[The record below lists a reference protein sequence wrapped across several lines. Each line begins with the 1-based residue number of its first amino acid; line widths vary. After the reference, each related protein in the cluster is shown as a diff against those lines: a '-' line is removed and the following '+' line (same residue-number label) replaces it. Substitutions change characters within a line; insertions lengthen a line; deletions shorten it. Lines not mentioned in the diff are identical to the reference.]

1 MKHKA
6 SGWLVAGLL
15 LLAAAQAWAGG
26 VGAVRKTVEAT
37 MVLTGS
43 IQVDTQGR
51 VTGYSIDKQGQV
63 DSAALRVVAGIVPV
77 WRFQPVL
84 VNGIAVPVTSKMSLR
99 LVASPRVDGDYDVRV
114 ESVSFSEEPTSP
126 EEQILADKM
135 TPPKYPV
142 DAARNGIQ
150 GQVFLLLKIGRDGRV
165 QDVAVERTNLW
176 VVGREN
182 QLPGFRKSLEQP
194 ALEAARKWTFKLPV
208 AGPDVQEDAFQVRVP
223 VDYALVGAREAA
235 ERYGR
240 WRAYVP
246 GPLNQVPWRD
256 ARFDDR
262 GIDAGIGGQVQLA
275 GAGLR
280 LLSDLGQS
288 S

>member
-51 VTGYSIDKQGQV
+51 VTGYSIDKQEQV
-63 DSAALRVVAGIVPV
+63 DPAALQVVGGVVPA
-77 WRFQPVL
+77 WRFEPVL
-84 VNGIAVPVTSKMSLR
+84 VNGTAVPATSKMTLR
-99 LVASPRVDGDYDVRV
+99 LVASQRADGGLEVRA
-114 ESVSFSEEPTSP
+114 ESVSFSGEPKSP

-135 TPPKYPV
+135 APPKYPV
-142 DAARNGIQ
+142 DAARSGIQ
-150 GQVFLLLKIGRDGRV
+150 GQVFLLLKVGRDGRV

-182 QLPGFRKSLEQP
+182 QLPGFRRSLEQP
-194 ALEAARKWTFKLPV
+194 ALEAARKWTYKVPV
-208 AGPDVQEDAFQVRVP
+208 AGPGAHEDAFQVRVP
-223 VDYALVGAREAA
+223 VAYALGVREA
-235 ERYGR
+235 EHYGR

-288 S
+288 G